1 MALLK
6 CTECG
11 HDVSEYADKC
21 PNCGCPIEII
31 KKNIKSKVENIKY
44 RRVILKNPGSGKVK
58 VIKCVREITSL
69 GLKEA
74 KELVDTAPNVIAEG
88 VTEQDAINLEK
99 MFESEGAEIVIEL
112 DENSMIRNDVF
123 AKLRERKTS
132 STSSYSSTTTK
143 TQPIIQETKPLVHCP
158 YCNSTNV
165 NKISGTKKA
174 ASIIGFGILSN
185 KIGKQWHCNSCKSDF

>member
-6 CTECG
+6 CIECG
-11 HDVSEYADKC
+11 HDVSEYAEKC

-31 KKNIKSKVENIKY
+31 KKNIKSKVENVKY
-44 RRVILKNPGSGKVK
+44 RRVILKNHGSNKVG

-88 VTEQDAINLEK
+88 VTEQDAINLKK
-99 MFESEGAEIVIEL
+99 MFESEGAEIVIEF
-112 DENSMIRNDVF
+112 DESSMIRNDVF
-123 AKLRERKTS
+123 SKLREKKTS
-132 STSSYSSTTTK
+132 STSLNSTTTTK
-143 TQPIIQETKPLVHCP
+143 TQPVIQETRYSVHCP

-165 NKISGTKKA
+165 NKISSTKKA

-185 KIGKQWHCNSCKSDF
+185 KIGKQWHCNNCKSDF

>member
-6 CTECG
+6 CIECG

-21 PNCGCPIEII
+21 PNCGCPIDII
-31 KKNIKSKVENIKY
+31 KKNIKSMVENVKY
-44 RRVILKNPGSGKVK
+44 RRVILKYPGLNKVK